1 MKIAIG
7 SDMTSPVTQKTIQYL
22 EEKGYEVIVFG
33 ALKPNETETAWSKVG
48 MQVAQEVAD
57 GNAENGI
64 LFCWTGTGVSI
75 AANKVKGIR
84 AALCGDQQ
92 TAEGAKQWNDANVL
106 VMSIR
111 ATSEIVAKE
120 ILDGWFGAEISKD
133 EEDVAAIDYL
143 KKNDE

>member
-7 SDMTSPVTQKTIQYL
+7 SDMIAPVTQSTIQYL
-22 EEKGYEVIVFG
+22 QEKGHEITLFG

-48 MQVAQEVAD
+48 EQVAQEV
-57 GNAENGI
+57 GNGHVENGI

-75 AANKVKGIR
+75 AANKVNGIR
-84 AALCGDQQ
+84 AALCGDQP

-120 ILDGWFGAEISKD
+120 ILEGWFRATISND
-133 EEDVAAIDYL
+133 QEDIDAIDYL
-143 KKNDE
+143 KSIG